1 MLMTEA
7 GGGETAAP
15 GSQAAQHCG
24 GWRMR
29 EHKLKTVTFHQLEPA
44 RPVMP
49 APALCGSE
57 QQREIFPQAEAR
69 RARPYKVCGGSGGKM
84 KDRKGI
90 VAASFQELVQKARHK
105 FPDAGEDIT
114 LVLFEDK
121 TEIDDEEYF
130 QSLEDNTVF
139 LVVPASSNR
148 RGRQKTRNCDK

>member
-1 MLMTEA
+1 
-7 GGGETAAP
+7 
-15 GSQAAQHCG
+15 
-24 GWRMR
+24 MR
-29 EHKLKTVTFHQLEPA
+29 EHKLKTVTFHQLDPARQVEPA
-44 RPVMP
+44 EPGESGARDPT
-49 APALCGSE
+49 
-57 QQREIFPQAEAR
+57 EIFSEAEADCSTTTS
-69 RARPYKVCGGSGGKM
+69 RARPYKVCWGSGGSGGSGGKI
-84 KDRKGI
+84 KDRKGM
-90 VAASFQELVQKARHK
+90 VAATFQELVEKARLK